1 MTLYNRILVAL
12 DLAAETDELMARAR
26 SVAAPNAEIAIVHVL
41 EPAYFYY
48 GMEPGIGMLPDN
60 FEADLLRRAERELA
74 TTADRYGVPERLRF
88 LERGHAATQ
97 ILRLAADRS
106 TDLIVVGSHGR
117 HGWRLLL
124 GSTANGVLHGAPC
137 DVLAVRVKKT

>member
-12 DLAAETDELMARAR
+12 DLAAETDDLMVRAR

-60 FEADLLRRAERELA
+60 FEADLLRRAQRELA
-74 TTADRYGVPERLRF
+74 AAADRYGVPERLRF

-97 ILRLAADRS
+97 ILRLAEDRA

-137 DVLAVRVKKT
+137 DVLAVRVKK

>member
-1 MTLYNRILVAL
+1 MTMYHKVLVAL
-12 DLAAETDELMARAR
+12 DLAAETDTLMARAR
-26 SVAAPNAEIAIVHVL
+26 AVAAPDAEIAIVHVL

-60 FEADLLRRAERELA
+60 FEAELLNRAQTELA
-74 TTADRYGVPERLRF
+74 AKADRYGVPERLRF
-88 LERGHAATQ
+88 LERGHASTQ
-97 ILRLAADRS
+97 ILRLAEDRG

-137 DVLAVRVKKT
+137 DVLAIRVK